1 MKSVQDLLKD
11 TVSDY
16 EFQPLYAN
24 AKEDDGS
31 ISEFDFKPLSR
42 NQVMDVQEHE
52 KVIKI
57 ERSNA
62 DQKNFKISPVVR
74 EHRGINRQEELERQR
89 LIQEEVERQLVKV
102 QQIAYQEGLEKGM
115 QEGREEVFNQLR
127 SEVDSKVEQLQEMIN
142 NVLSTQADL
151 LQNEKM
157 AVYRTI
163 KNLTKWITL
172 RELKDDG
179 EYILRLLEKLISEL
193 QVKSNIL
200 IQIDPKSF
208 TDMPDVLDLLKERI
222 GTIDK
227 VRVECDYDI
236 EGPGIVVESDNGII
250 NGSLKEQFRSLAKLF
265 ENVGLNDDE
274 GFSAQDFYETPSI
287 NEASNSTLEENTL
300 ENRQEDIEGEGEES
314 DS

>member
-1 MKSVQDLLKD
+1 MKEVQDLLRN
-11 TVSDY
+11 TVSEY
-16 EFQPLYAN
+16 EFQPLHSSSG
-24 AKEDDGS
+24 KSDGT
-31 ISEFDFKPLSR
+31 ISEFDFQPLSK
-42 NQVMDVQEHE
+42 NQVMDIQEHE

-57 ERSNA
+57 ERTNA
-62 DQKNFKISPVVR
+62 DRSHFKISPVVR

-102 QQIAYQEGLEKGM
+102 QQTAYQEGLEKGM
-115 QEGREEVFNQLR
+115 QDGREEVFGQLR
-127 SEVDSKVEQLQEMIN
+127 AEVDAKVEQLQEMIN
-142 NVLSTQADL
+142 VTLQSQAEL

-163 KNLTKWITL
+163 KNLTKWIIL

-179 EYILRLLEKLISEL
+179 EYVLRLLEKLISEL

-200 IQIDPKSF
+200 VQIDPKSF
-208 TDMPDVLDLLKERI
+208 SEMPDVLDLLKERMES
-222 GTIDK
+222 IDK

-236 EGPGIVVESDNGII
+236 EGPGIVLESDNGII

-287 NEASNSTLEENTL
+287 NEELKSSDGDTNS
-300 ENRQEDIEGEGEES
+300 EDNDPQGEGHES
-314 DS
+314 

>member
-16 EFQPLYAN
+16 EFQPLHSGSGSS
-24 AKEDDGS
+24 DGS
-31 ISEFDFKPLSR
+31 ISEFDFQPLSK
-42 NQVMDVQEHE
+42 NQVMDVQQHE

-62 DQKNFKISPVVR
+62 ERSNFKISPVVR

-102 QQIAYQEGLEKGM
+102 QKIAYQEGLEKGM
-115 QEGREEVFNQLR
+115 QDGREEVFNQLR
-127 SEVDSKVEQLQEMIN
+127 SEVDTKIEQLQEMITTT
-142 NVLSTQADL
+142 LSTQAEL

-163 KNLTKWITL
+163 KNLTKWVIL

-208 TDMPDVLDLLKERI
+208 TDMPDVLDLLKERM

-250 NGSLKEQFRSLAKLF
+250 NGSLKEQFKSLAKLF
-265 ENVGLNDDE
+265 ENVGLSDDE
-274 GFSAQDFYETPSI
+274 VFSAQDFYETPSI
-287 NEASNSTLEENTL
+287 NEDLNSTVES
-300 ENRQEDIEGEGEES
+300 DIDQDRNDDPEGEGHES
-314 DS
+314 